1 MNRVQQQQLNA
12 AYVRAHTHIPTSG
25 HLVSHSRDIRAA
37 GNARTPRRTGSYVHT
52 CRTYTHTLPPRRL
65 VAFPTHTYIRMCV
78 RIRNSA
84 CANAPYRSRKAKQAA
99 AAAGQP
105 IGVERFALDANR
117 LRANI
122 TTGSAPSPTERI
134 YAAAAAVALSRRA
147 GENYLRVGV
156 GGS

>member
-1 MNRVQQQQLNA
+1 
-12 AYVRAHTHIPTSG
+12 
-25 HLVSHSRDIRAA
+25 
-37 GNARTPRRTGSYVHT
+37 
-52 CRTYTHTLPPRRL
+52 
-65 VAFPTHTYIRMCV
+65 MCV

-84 CANAPYRSRKAKQAA
+84 CANAPYRSRKAKQAAAVVA

-122 TTGSAPSPTERI
+122 TTGTAPSPTERI